1 MAKLYL
7 LDTQQWCMYQHQLLS
22 VLSSDEKA
30 EIARYH
36 REEDRLRSTL
46 GRAAVRWLLSE
57 LLHTH
62 PSDIKIHRNPFGKPY
77 IEDARVWFNTSHSG
91 DVVAVAISQMGVI
104 GVDVESVS
112 RHSCGMAIADR
123 FFHASEA
130 ERLRNTPEEQF
141 SEHFAKLWTG
151 KEAIVKASGAGIAYG
166 LDSAVIDE
174 NWKAANGEYDL
185 YWFVPKPGYQGAVAV
200 QPNDELTD
208 RLWRLPCQWPTE
220 WTTQVQF

>member
-7 LDTQQWCMYQHQLLS
+7 LDTQQWYTHQPSLLS
-22 VLSSDEKA
+22 ILSSEEKV

-36 REEDRLRSTL
+36 REDDRLRSAL

-57 LLHTH
+57 LLQRP
-62 PSDIKIHRNPFGKPY
+62 PSDIEIHRNPFGKPY
-77 IEDARVWFNTSHSG
+77 LDDARVWFNISHCG
-91 DVVAVAISQMGVI
+91 DMVAVAISQMGAI

-112 RHSCGMAIADR
+112 RQSCGMAIAER

-130 ERLRNTPEEQF
+130 ERLRNTPEEHF
-141 SEHFAKLWTG
+141 CEHFTKLWTG

-166 LDSAVIDE
+166 LESALIDE
-174 NWKAANGEYDL
+174 NWNAVNGEYDL
-185 YWFVPKPGYQGAVAV
+185 YWFVPKQGYQGAVAA
-200 QPNDELTD
+200 QPNDVITD

-220 WTTQVQF
+220 WTTPAQS